1 MWQQSE
7 TGDCSADYTSGCHKF
22 FVIPSSDDLVH
33 LNAVPVHH
41 DNLTRIC
48 TEISRLRT
56 RGKTD
61 LSGGWFAGVECAA
74 RMAEE
79 DPRMTPRVI
88 VLSDGH
94 ANEGITDPEEL
105 HEHAGQLRM
114 RGVLTSALGIGDGYD
129 EHLLR
134 TIAESGGGCL
144 HDAELTTEISSVLL
158 GELDDIFGT
167 IVEDAQ
173 IRLTVPAGVRV
184 EVLGRENSEIRNGCI
199 VVSLG
204 PIQNEIER
212 VTVFKVTCPRARLDD
227 ELAFEVI
234 ASGHAVDDWS
244 ELQTSVTQA
253 RLIAVDRAA
262 NSNQPRDT
270 EIAAIVARTWSA
282 HVVATAARMNRD
294 RAYEDAK
301 EYIEREL
308 HHFRRYAEGLDRW
321 RQMVHE
327 LELLA
332 RRVGRRFSSRMR
344 KEMVL
349 QSSLAM
355 ESRIDR
361 RGMGKAAWST
371 RMDRGD

>member
-1 MWQQSE
+1 
-7 TGDCSADYTSGCHKF
+7 
-22 FVIPSSDDLVH
+22 
-33 LNAVPVHH
+33 
-41 DNLTRIC
+41 
-48 TEISRLRT
+48 
-56 RGKTD
+56 
-61 LSGGWFAGVECAA
+61 
-74 RMAEE
+74 MAEE

-94 ANEGITDPEEL
+94 ANEGITDPKEL

-134 TIAESGGGCL
+134 TIAESGGGRL

-184 EVLGRENSEIRNGCI
+184 EVLGRESSEIRNGCI

-212 VTVFKVTCPRARLDD
+212 VTDFKVTCPRARLDD

-244 ELQTSVTQA
+244 ELQTRVAQA

-270 EIAAIVARTWSA
+270 ANAAIVARTWSA

-361 RGMGKAAWST
+361 RGIGKAAWST
-371 RMDRGD
+371 RMERGD